1 MKKLITIVAGTRPN
15 FMKVSPLIRS
25 LKKYSR
31 TTKFRLVNTQQHK
44 QYSMNKV
51 FFDDLNIPKPD
62 KILKINPSTNISNIA
77 NIMIAFEKD
86 CKKFNPN
93 LVIVVGDVDSTLACS
108 LVARKLNIPIAHVEA
123 GLRSHDLT
131 MPEEINRILTDRIS
145 KFCFASEKDGVKQLL
160 LEGKNKNSIFLSG
173 DVMVDNLFYQ
183 LKKIKNLR
191 LESDLLKKNIGS
203 YAILTLHR
211 PSNVDK
217 LDKLNKIIKIVN
229 DLSKKIPIFFPIHP
243 RTKNKLK
250 KINIKYHKNFR
261 FLKPQSYNNFL
272 GLLKDSS
279 IVLTDSGGLQVETS
293 VLGIP
298 CITLRENTE
307 RPLTLEKGTNNLV
320 GFNKKMLE
328 KIFYKNLNTHRVK
341 RKLKVWDGNS
351 ADRIANI
358 IFKHI

>member
-31 TTKFRLVNTQQHK
+31 TIKFRLVNTLQHK

-62 KILKINPSTNISNIA
+62 KILKIIPSTNVSNIA
-77 NIMIAFEKD
+77 NIMIAFEND
-86 CKKFNPN
+86 CKKFNPH
-93 LVIVVGDVDSTLACS
+93 LVVVVGDVDSTLACS
-108 LVARKLNIPIAHVEA
+108 LVARKLNVPIAHVEA

-145 KFCFASEKDGVKQLL
+145 KFCFATEEDAVRQLQF
-160 LEGKNKNSIFLSG
+160 EGKNKNSIFLSG

-183 LKKIKNLR
+183 LKKIKNVR
-191 LESDLLKKNIGS
+191 LESDLLKKNIES

-211 PSNVDK
+211 PSNVDNK
-217 LDKLNKIIKIVN
+217 NNLNKILKTVN
-229 DLSKKIPIFFPIHP
+229 ELSKKITIFFPVHP

-250 KINIKYHKNFR
+250 KIKIKFHKNFK
-261 FLKPQSYNNFL
+261 FIKPLAYNNFL
-272 GLLKDSS
+272 GLLKDSK

-293 VLGIP
+293 ALGIP

-307 RPLTLEKGTNNLV
+307 RPLTLEKGTNNLS
-320 GFNKKMLE
+320 GLDKKKIKKIFNE
-328 KIFYKNLNTHRVK
+328 KINTQKIKCNLR
-341 RKLKVWDGNS
+341 VWDGNS
-351 ADRIANI
+351 ADRIVKKINELI
-358 IFKHI
+358 

>member
-77 NIMIAFEKD
+77 NIMIAFEND

-145 KFCFASEKDGVKQLL
+145 KFCFATEEDAVRQLQF
-160 LEGKNKNSIFLSG
+160 EGKHKNSIFLSG

-183 LKKIKNLR
+183 LKKIKNVR
-191 LESDLLKKNIGS
+191 LESDLLKKNIDS

-211 PSNVDK
+211 PSNVDNENN
-217 LDKLNKIIKIVN
+217 LNKILKIVN
-229 DLSKKIPIFFPIHP
+229 ELSKKITIFFPVHP

-250 KINIKYHKNFR
+250 KIKFKFHKNFR
-261 FLKPQSYNNFL
+261 FIEPLAYNNFL
-272 GLLKDSS
+272 GLLKDSK
-279 IVLTDSGGLQVETS
+279 IVLTDSGGLQIETS
-293 VLGIP
+293 ALGIP

-307 RPLTLEKGTNNLV
+307 RPLTLEKGTNNLL
-320 GFNKKMLE
+320 GLDKKKIK
-328 KIFYKNLNTHRVK
+328 KIFNEKMNAQKIK
-341 RKLKVWDGNS
+341 RNLKVWDGNS
-351 ADRIANI
+351 ADRIVKKINDLI
-358 IFKHI
+358 

>member
-77 NIMIAFEKD
+77 NIMIAFEND

-145 KFCFASEKDGVKQLL
+145 KFCFATEEDAVRQLQF
-160 LEGKNKNSIFLSG
+160 EGKHKNSIFLSG

-183 LKKIKNLR
+183 LKKIKNVR
-191 LESDLLKKNIGS
+191 LESDLLKKNIDS

-211 PSNVDK
+211 PSNVDNENN
-217 LDKLNKIIKIVN
+217 LNKILKIVN
-229 DLSKKIPIFFPIHP
+229 ELSKKITIFFPVHP
-243 RTKNKLK
+243 RTKKKLK
-250 KINIKYHKNFR
+250 KLKLNFIKI
-261 FLKPQSYNNFL
+261 LDL
-272 GLLKDSS
+272 
-279 IVLTDSGGLQVETS
+279 
-293 VLGIP
+293 
-298 CITLRENTE
+298 
-307 RPLTLEKGTNNLV
+307 
-320 GFNKKMLE
+320 
-328 KIFYKNLNTHRVK
+328 
-341 RKLKVWDGNS
+341 
-351 ADRIANI
+351 
-358 IFKHI
+358 

>member
-77 NIMIAFEKD
+77 NIMIAFEND

-145 KFCFASEKDGVKQLL
+145 KFCFATEEDAVRQLQF
-160 LEGKNKNSIFLSG
+160 EGKNKNSIFLSG

-183 LKKIKNLR
+183 LKKIKNVR
-191 LESDLLKKNIGS
+191 LESDLLKKNIDS

-211 PSNVDK
+211 PSNVDNENN
-217 LDKLNKIIKIVN
+217 LNKILKIVN
-229 DLSKKIPIFFPIHP
+229 ELSKKITIFFPVHP
-243 RTKNKLK
+243 RTKKKLK
-250 KINIKYHKNFR
+250 KIKIKFHKNFR
-261 FLKPQSYNNFL
+261 FIEPLAYNNFL
-272 GLLKDSS
+272 GLLKDSK
-279 IVLTDSGGLQVETS
+279 IVLTDSGGLQIETS
-293 VLGIP
+293 ALGIP

-307 RPLTLEKGTNNLV
+307 RPLTLEKGTNNLL
-320 GFNKKMLE
+320 GLDKKKIKKTFYE
-328 KIFYKNLNTHRVK
+328 KMNAQKIK
-341 RKLKVWDGNS
+341 RNLKVWDGNS
-351 ADRIANI
+351 ADRIVKKI
-358 IFKHI
+358 IELI

>member
-15 FMKVSPLIRS
+15 FMKVSPIIRS
-25 LKKYSR
+25 LKKYSSSID
-31 TTKFRLVNTQQHK
+31 FRLVNTHQHK
-44 QYSMNKV
+44 QYEMNKV
-51 FFDDLNIPKPD
+51 FFKDLGIPKPN
-62 KILKINPSTNISNIA
+62 KILKINSSTNISNIA

-108 LVARKLNIPIAHVEA
+108 LAARKLNIPIAHVEA
-123 GLRSHDLT
+123 GLRSHDLS

-145 KFCFASEKDGVKQLL
+145 KFCFATEEDAVRQLR
-160 LEGKNKNSIFLSG
+160 LEGKNKNSIFLLG

-191 LESDLLKKNIGS
+191 LESDLLKKNIDS

-211 PSNVDK
+211 PSNVDN
-217 LDKLNKIIKIVN
+217 LDHLYKILKIVN
-229 DLSKKIPIFFPIHP
+229 ELSEKITIFFPIHP

-250 KINIKYHKNFR
+250 KINIKFHKNFR
-261 FLKPQSYNNFL
+261 FINPLAYNNFL
-272 GLLKDSS
+272 GLLKDSK
-279 IVLTDSGGLQVETS
+279 IVLTDSGGLQTETS
-293 VLGIP
+293 ALGIP
-298 CITLRENTE
+298 CLTIRENTE

-320 GFNKKMLE
+320 GINKKMIE
-328 KIFYKNLNTHRVK
+328 KIFNKNINVNRIK

-351 ADRIANI
+351 ADRIAKKINELI
-358 IFKHI
+358 